1 MPDVSRDEKDIA
13 QSDRRLA
20 EGRVLIRRQI
30 GIIRDLRAASQPDD
44 AAVRLLQALREAVT
58 TDRAHRARLRAR
70 AKPTD

>member
-1 MPDVSRDEKDIA
+1 MPDMSRDEKGIA

-30 GIIRDLRAASQPDD
+30 GIIRDLRAAFQPDE
-44 AAVRLLQALREAVT
+44 AAIKLLQALRKAVT

-70 AKPTD
+70 VEQSD